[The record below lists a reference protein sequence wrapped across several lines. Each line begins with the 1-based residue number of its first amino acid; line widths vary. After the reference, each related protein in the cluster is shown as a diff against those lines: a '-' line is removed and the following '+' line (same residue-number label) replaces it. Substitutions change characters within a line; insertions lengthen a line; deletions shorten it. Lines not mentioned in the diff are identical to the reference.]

1 MTKTR
6 AVLFA
11 ALVMLFPAAAFA
23 EHPHPDQQPQKVAK
37 QGKQGKQA
45 KKAKMKARMKA
56 KLVARFDADGDG
68 RLTGDERVQARAA
81 VKQLRSERRAKRIER
96 MVRAL
101 RRFDVNG
108 DGWVDEAEIRSA
120 TEPRRRA
127 PARGE

>member
-11 ALVMLFPAAAFA
+11 ALVMLIPAAAFA

-37 QGKQGKQA
+37 QGRQA

-81 VKQLRSERRAKRIER
+81 VQQLRAQRRAKKIER

-120 TEPRRRA
+120 TDRSPPRR
-127 PARGE
+127 E

>member
-11 ALVMLFPAAAFA
+11 ALVMLIPAAAFA
-23 EHPHPDQQPQKVAK
+23 EHPHADPQPQKVA
-37 QGKQGKQA
+37 KQGKQA

-56 KLVARFDADGDG
+56 ELVARFDADGDG

-81 VKQLRSERRAKRIER
+81 VKQLRADRRAKKIER

>member
-11 ALVMLFPAAAFA
+11 ALVMLIPAAAFA
-23 EHPHPDQQPQKVAK
+23 EHPHPDRQVQKPA
-37 QGKQGKQA
+37 KQGKQA
-45 KKAKMKARMKA
+45 KKAKMKA

-81 VKQLRSERRAKRIER
+81 VQQLRAQRRAKKIER